1 MGLRGKFF
9 FKFFVYQE
17 LFLYTIGSMEE
28 NFVKRYDALVIDSV
42 NFAYR
47 TFKIESETPV
57 RISKKTIYKDSICN
71 FIDKVEDLKGKYLKS
86 DGQVYLLF
94 DNYFSKADLRSMY
107 MFANRKELVE
117 SYKANRKKESKEFY
131 NSLNFLRYF
140 YLIGPEQYHTIRID
154 NLEADDLVKPL
165 FEKIGVIGGDTSA
178 LMVTTDLDWA
188 RYLSES
194 VDWLPRFN
202 ETPED
207 VRMLSDKLG
216 FKVTEKSIIAYKALF
231 GDPSDNIKG
240 IVTHNSKNL
249 EEFKELM
256 EKCNTADELLFLAR
270 ATFNTEEKSILGTVR
285 DNEKAYIINMQLVD
299 TIACSKETLA
309 CSLTT
314 GRNATSL
321 YSTVRKAIGLDGPEK
336 FTFGNV
342 RRNRIS

>member
-1 MGLRGKFF
+1 
-9 FKFFVYQE
+9 
-17 LFLYTIGSMEE
+17 MEE

-47 TFKIESETPV
+47 TFKIEGETPV
-57 RISKKTIYKDSICN
+57 RISKKTVYKDSICN
-71 FIDKVEDLKGKYLKS
+71 FIDSVEDLKGKYLKS

-94 DNYFSKADLRSMY
+94 DNYFSRADLRSMY
-107 MFANRKELVE
+107 MFANRKELSE

-140 YLIGPEQYHTIRID
+140 YLIGPEQYHTVRID
-154 NLEADDLVKPL
+154 NLQADDLVKPL
-165 FEKIGVIGGDTSA
+165 SEKIGVTGGNTSA
-178 LMVTTDLDWA
+178 LMVTNDLDWT
-188 RYLSES
+188 RYLSDN
-194 VDWLPRFN
+194 VDWLPRLD

-207 VRMLSDKLG
+207 VRMLSNKLG
-216 FKVTEKSIIAYKALF
+216 FKVNEKSIIAYKALF
-231 GDPSDNIKG
+231 GDSSDNIKG
-240 IVTHNSKNL
+240 MVSHNNKNL

-256 EKCNTADELLFLAR
+256 EKCNSADDLIYLAR
-270 ATFNTEEKSILGTVR
+270 AISNTKEKSILKTVH
-285 DNEKAYIINMQLVD
+285 DDEKTYIVNMQLVD

>member
-1 MGLRGKFF
+1 
-9 FKFFVYQE
+9 
-17 LFLYTIGSMEE
+17 MEE

-47 TFKIESETPV
+47 TFKIEGETPV
-57 RISKKTIYKDSICN
+57 RISKKTVYKDSICN
-71 FIDKVEDLKGKYLKS
+71 FIDSVEDLKGKYLKS

-94 DNYFSKADLRSMY
+94 DNYFSRADLRSMY
-107 MFANRKELVE
+107 MFANRKELSE

-140 YLIGPEQYHTIRID
+140 YLIGPEQYHTVRID

-165 FEKIGVIGGDTSA
+165 FEKIGVISGNTSA
-178 LMVTTDLDWA
+178 LMVTNDLDWT
-188 RYLSES
+188 RYLSDS
-194 VDWLPRFN
+194 VDWLPRLD

-216 FKVTEKSIIAYKALF
+216 FKVNEKSIIAYKALF
-231 GDPSDNIKG
+231 GDSSDNIKG
-240 IVTHNSKNL
+240 MVTHNSKNL
-249 EEFKELM
+249 EEFKGLM
-256 EKCNTADELLFLAR
+256 EKCHSADDLIYLAR
-270 ATFNTEEKSILGTVR
+270 ATSNAKEKSILKTVH
-285 DNEKAYIINMQLVD
+285 DDEKTYIVNMQLVD